1 MKKYTVKKIYEENE
15 RKTKFENDFT
25 KGLSFEDVQKKLYIE
40 AYRWRNGGGVVVEK
54 TDFEVIIED
63 EAGEERIIYRAYE
76 EDEDGNI

>member
-15 RKTKFENDFT
+15 RKTKLENDFT
-25 KGLSFEDVQKKLYIE
+25 KGLSFEDVQNKLFIE
-40 AYRWRNGGGVVVEK
+40 AYRWRNVGGVVVEK
-54 TDFEVIIED
+54 TDFEVILED